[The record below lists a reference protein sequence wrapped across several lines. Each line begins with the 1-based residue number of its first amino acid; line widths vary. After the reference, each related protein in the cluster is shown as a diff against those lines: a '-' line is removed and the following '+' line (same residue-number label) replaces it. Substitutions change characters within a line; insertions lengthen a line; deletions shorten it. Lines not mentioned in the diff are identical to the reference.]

1 MRNFASWAKRGLY
14 VLSPLPLVVAMAAS
28 AAGPSD
34 QMSPAVRAAMQRDL
48 GLTSAQLSQYLSV
61 ERLAALQEKQL
72 AKAQGAHFAGSW
84 IERNANGSFQLV
96 VGTTSSSPQTGAA
109 GVEFRNVRHSL
120 ADLDASKA
128 QLDTVLAQGAKVPK
142 GVYGWYVDLPSNSVV
157 VSVGQGQ
164 QKAGID
170 FVAASGADVQ
180 NVRFVTAEEQPS
192 LRSTLQGGLGYL
204 RNPGDGYLYAC
215 SIGFNVNQ
223 GSTPGYVS
231 AGHCGDAG
239 EPVYLEGATGTG
251 PQWTLGPQFGTF
263 YASNFPNPGQTGNDW
278 SFVKTNTGNT
288 LSPTVYG
295 WGKGDA
301 TVHGST
307 AVGVGAAIC
316 RSGRTS
322 GWRCGTIEATGVTVT
337 YSSGETIVNLTRTT
351 ACSEG
356 GDSGGSFITGAGQAQ
371 GVLSGGS
378 GDCKGKQ
385 PNNRTRS
392 FFQPL
397 LPILSAYNLTLVTS
411 P

>member
-1 MRNFASWAKRGLY
+1 MQKFASWAKRGLY
-14 VLSPLPLVVAMAAS
+14 VLSPLSLVVAMTAS
-28 AAGPSD
+28 AAGSSD
-34 QMSPAVRAAMQRDL
+34 QMSAAVRAAMQRDL
-48 GLTSAQLSQYLSV
+48 GLTSAQLAQYLKT
-61 ERLAALQEKQL
+61 EHLAALQEKQL
-72 AKAQGAHFAGSW
+72 AKTQGSQFAGSW
-84 IERNANGSFQLV
+84 IERKPDGSFQFV
-96 VGTTSSSPQTGAA
+96 VATTSLRPQSAA
-109 GVEFRNVRHSL
+109 DGVEVRSVRHSL
-120 ADLDASKA
+120 AELNASKA
-128 QLDTVLAQGAKVPK
+128 QLDTMLSQGAKVPK
-142 GVYGWYVDLPSNSVV
+142 GVYGWYVDVQSNSVV
-157 VSVGQGQ
+157 VSVGKGQ
-164 QKAGID
+164 QQAGID
-170 FVAASGADVQ
+170 FVAASGADAQ
-180 NVRFVTAEEQPS
+180 NVRFVTEEEQPR
-192 LRSTLQGGLGYL
+192 LHATLKGGLGYL

-215 SIGFNVNQ
+215 SIGFNVSQ

-239 EPVYLEGATGTG
+239 EPVYLEGSAGTG

-263 YASNFPNPGQTGNDW
+263 AASNFPNPGQTGNDW
-278 SFVKTNTGNT
+278 SWVKVLSGNT
-288 LSPTVYG
+288 QSPTVYG

-307 AVGVGAAIC
+307 PAGVGTAIC

-322 GWRCGTIEATGVTVT
+322 GWRCGTIEATGVTVN

-356 GDSGGSFITGAGQAQ
+356 GDSGGSFITGPGQAQ

-397 LPILSAYNLTLVTS
+397 LPILSAYNLTLLTS